1 MTKEETLTLLRM
13 IKAIWPKTFECDGA
27 TVAAWESSLRECS
40 FDDCRTALK
49 RYQNPKNDD
58 EAKRFA
64 YAPVPSNIYR
74 FVCEDADRRRG
85 IESAVMN
92 KARRATGYYPCNS
105 LEEREK
111 APMLFFERCMAQ
123 ENPIKAADQLSRW
136 LFSLTH
142 ESEGAIDK
150 ETRKTFV
157 RFQNSIITEIEGFT
171 FNDE

>member
-1 MTKEETLTLLRM
+1 
-13 IKAIWPKTFECDGA
+13 
-27 TVAAWESSLRECS
+27 
-40 FDDCRTALK
+40 
-49 RYQNPKNDD
+49 
-58 EAKRFA
+58 
-64 YAPVPSNIYR
+64 
-74 FVCEDADRRRG
+74 
-85 IESAVMN
+85 
-92 KARRATGYYPCNS
+92 
-105 LEEREK
+105 
-111 APMLFFERCMAQ
+111 MAQ

>member
-1 MTKEETLTLLRM
+1 MTREETLTLLRM
-13 IKAIWPKTFECDGA
+13 VKAVWDRTFEFDGTTA
-27 TVAAWESSLRECS
+27 AAWESSLRECS
-40 FDDCRTALK
+40 FNDCRAALK
-49 RYQNPKNDD
+49 RYQNPKDSE

-64 YAPVPSNIYR
+64 YAPVPGVIYALAQEEVKKR
-74 FVCEDADRRRG
+74 NG

-136 LFSLTH
+136 LFGLTH